1 MKTKKLCSAVICAL
15 LGAVVL
21 YSGSAFA
28 AASATQQ
35 LVKGIE
41 LYNQNKL
48 EEAMDAF
55 IDVMVNGTRQ
65 EADQA
70 NQYVNMIHNRLA
82 GVQAPAQLA
91 TDYAQSV
98 GTSFDNSLVNTVNQA
113 QTQANNWAT
122 AQQQQ
127 LQQNLATQEQALQNT
142 WNTQTQN
149 LQNAV
154 YTPVQNLQNT
164 VYTPVQNA
172 QDELAQLEAQQKA
185 LNDQIEANR
194 LQAMQN
200 IQTVQQELS
209 TVQTPV
215 IATQSAAFPNGTQE
229 MTVAD
234 LFSTEQTATT
244 YPTAAQP
251 VYTTQTVETAQTV
264 QTPAYAVTTPT
275 YTVSTPSYTVTTPS
289 YTVETPAY
297 TVQTPAYTE
306 QRVSDVIYTPHQEN
320 VLTTVGPATTSSA
333 FTDLTTPEAVS
344 ARNLYT
350 EQKLASMKQ
359 AAIDKIAAYDGVH
372 LYMRD
377 GRPDAIDIDEGVVF
391 KGNNFR
397 TESIPL
403 LNSIYELLALTQGAQ
418 YIILPPG
425 SYTDDVNLE
434 GIREAMALNSYFVK
448 RGISQ
453 GKLYYN
459 MGLVDKEAPAQFAN
473 LKGLSIVFDYDSK
486 LPTRM
491 QKNADN
497 ETNPLL
503 SMAIVPQC
511 HAIDRS
517 LGEAYAIDFSV
528 LETTEG
534 LDNWVLQVVQHGRD
548 GNYYIV
554 RQLEGFAPVYHQIL
568 WNGRKGIIGPEL
580 PCGKYTLVLT
590 ATDLKGNKQTLR
602 RRVVVKCSSDQSDNI
617 TAFCGVKEPVAEK
630 ATVVKTTTAT
640 TGLNYKAARLWKK
653 PARTMG
659 GTQTKAKAAATQTA
673 ASAAKASATESAS
686 DTSTYTVTK
695 TVRNIV
701 TEDTSLPA
709 AATTGTT
716 GTTTTTTTTTS
727 SVSTADSTY
736 GDLPAN
742 PYDMPYEENF

>member
-1 MKTKKLCSAVICAL
+1 MKIKTVCSVGVLAL
-15 LGAVVL
+15 LGTVVL
-21 YSGSAFA
+21 YSGPAFA
-28 AASATQQ
+28 ASAAKQ
-35 LVKGIE
+35 LAKGIE
-41 LYNQNKL
+41 LYNQNKM
-48 EEAMDAF
+48 EQAMDEF
-55 IDVMVNGTRQ
+55 IDVMVNGTTQ
-65 EADQA
+65 EAAQA
-70 NQYVNMIHNRLA
+70 NQYVNMIHNRIGGIQSPVEVA
-82 GVQAPAQLA
+82 A
-91 TDYAQSV
+91 DYAEGAV
-98 GTSFDNSLVNTVNQA
+98 RTLDNSVANTVNQT
-113 QTQANNWAT
+113 QTQANNWAA

-127 LQQNLATQEQALQNT
+127 LQQDVAAQEQAVQNA

-154 YTPVQNLQNT
+154 YTPVQDFQNT

-172 QDELAQLEAQQKA
+172 QDTLAQLEAQQQA
-185 LNDQIEANR
+185 LNDQIEADR
-194 LQAMQN
+194 QRALAQM
-200 IQTVQQELS
+200 QTVQEVV
-209 TVQTPV
+209 T
-215 IATQSAAFPNGTQE
+215 TQPSVLPYGTQE
-229 MTVAD
+229 MTVAE
-234 LFSTEQTATT
+234 LLASQPTYTQTPSANE
-244 YPTAAQP
+244 PF
-251 VYTTQTVETAQTV
+251 YTTQTVETLQTV
-264 QTPAYAVTTPT
+264 Q
-275 YTVSTPSYTVTTPS
+275 
-289 YTVETPAY
+289 TPAY
-297 TVQTPAYTE
+297 TVQTPTYTDTPVYTE
-306 QRVSDVIYTPHQEN
+306 QRVSDIYTPRQEN
-320 VLTTVGPATTSSA
+320 VLTTVGPVTTSSA
-333 FTDLTTPEAVS
+333 FTDLTTPQAVQ

-350 EQKLASMKQ
+350 EQKLASLKQ
-359 AAIDKIAAYDGVH
+359 AAIDRIVATDGVH

-391 KGNNFR
+391 KGSNFR

-403 LNSIYELLALTQGAQ
+403 LNSIYELLALTQGAE

-580 PCGKYTLVLT
+580 PCGKYTIVLT

-617 TAFCGVKEPVAEK
+617 TAFCGIKEPVAEK
-630 ATVVKTTTAT
+630 VTVAKTVTNE
-640 TGLNYKAARLWKK
+640 LNYKAARLWRK

-659 GTQTKAKAAATQTA
+659 GTQAKAKAKATQTA
-673 ASAAKASATESAS
+673 AATSKATATESAS

-709 AATTGTT
+709 VATTG
-716 GTTTTTTTTTS
+716 GATTTTTTTSTS
-727 SVSTADSTY
+727 SVSTADSSY
-736 GDLPAN
+736 GDLPATAN
-742 PYDMPYEENF
+742 PYDMPYDEEF